1 MDAADAAR
9 RLLSARAVRERA
21 HRMLALA
28 REEKLTHWRL
38 DEAALPGIVDRVVA
52 TTRAAYPD
60 LDIPFHARW
69 RHFVVEG
76 EDWWDEGERH
86 TLFADAAERARCEID
101 LAVVSVLLDAGAG
114 PDWRYE
120 SARGPVLRRSEGLA
134 IASLEMFED
143 GVFST
148 SAKDEWRADA
158 AGLTAIDAA
167 QLSDGFKVSP
177 TNPLIG
183 LEGRAALLNALGRVV
198 AARPSVFARHD
209 VPRPGG
215 LYDHFRRL
223 TRGAPLPAET
233 ILETVLAHFGPIW
246 PSRLELGGVAL
257 GDCWRHPAIVTDDPT
272 SGLVPF
278 HKLSQWLTYSLIEP
292 LRRGGIEVV
301 DIDALTGLPEYRN
314 GGLLMDGGALILRD
328 PDAATRPHAPG
339 DELIVEW
346 RALTVAL
353 LDEIA
358 VAMRARLGMD
368 ATTLPLA
375 KVLQGGTW
383 TAGREIA
390 REKRADGGPP
400 LVIASDGT
408 VF

>member
-1 MDAADAAR
+1 MDAADVAR
-9 RLLSARAVRERA
+9 RLLTARAVRERA

-28 REEKLTHWRL
+28 REDRLAHWRL
-38 DEAALPGIVDRVVA
+38 DETALPGIVDRLIA
-52 TTRAAYPD
+52 ATRAAYPD
-60 LDIPFHARW
+60 LDIPFHARG
-69 RHFVVEG
+69 RHFVVDG
-76 EDWWDEGERH
+76 EDWWDDGDRH
-86 TLFADAAERARCEID
+86 TLFEDAAERARCEVD

-120 SARGPVLRRSEGLA
+120 SERGPALRRSEGLA

-143 GVFST
+143 GFFST
-148 SAKDEWRADA
+148 SANDEWRADA
-158 AGLTAIDAA
+158 AGLKAVDAA
-167 QLSDGFKVSP
+167 LLSEGFKTSQ
-177 TNPLIG
+177 TNPLVG

-198 AARPSVFARHD
+198 DARPSVFARHG

-233 ILETVLAHFGPIW
+233 ILQTVLEQFGPIW
-246 PSRLELGGVAL
+246 PSRLELGGVGL
-257 GDCWRHPAIVTDDPT
+257 GDTWRHSAMTTDDET

-292 LRRGGIEVV
+292 LQRGGIEIV

-314 GGLLMDGGALILRD
+314 GGLFMDGGALVLRD
-328 PDAATRPHAPG
+328 PDAASRTHAPG

-358 VAMRARLGMD
+358 AEMRARLGMD
-368 ATTLPLA
+368 AQSLPLA

-383 TAGREIA
+383 TAGRIIA
-390 REKRADGGPP
+390 KEKRADGGPP
-400 LVIASDGT
+400 LAIASDGT